1 MSDHDLHDEG
11 ISRLY
16 HMGDRS
22 EPPTHLDESI
32 RKVAH
37 SAVHRPRL
45 TLFWRLTAT
54 AAVLVLS
61 VGVFLRTLET
71 VPLEDEFAEPT
82 PTLPGTPQA
91 TGTPSTGES
100 ELLEERKPVTGEPA
114 PRSPAAPQSM
124 ERREEAFSSM
134 SLPTTDEVDQAVE
147 TESLSIQ
154 EKAAVPRAADEMAP
168 AKQLKLRKAAPAV
181 GRMVQPLEE
190 MMYRCGELQLSAS
203 DTEQSWLELAKRLKR
218 SGEQEKLDCLAR
230 AYRERF
236 DRELEL

>member
-16 HMGDRS
+16 RMGDRS

-32 RKVAH
+32 RKAAH
-37 SAVHRPRL
+37 RAVHRPRL
-45 TLFWRLTAT
+45 TLLWRLTAT

-71 VPLEDEFAEPT
+71 VPLEEEFAEPT
-82 PTLPGTPQA
+82 PALPGTPRA

-100 ELLEERKPVTGEPA
+100 ERLEERKPATGEPA
-114 PRSPAAPQSM
+114 PPQSM
-124 ERREEAFSSM
+124 EKREQAFSSM
-134 SLPTTDEVDQAVE
+134 SPPVSGAVDQATE
-147 TESLSIQ
+147 TESLSVQ
-154 EKAAVPRAADEMAP
+154 EKDAMPRAADEMAP

-181 GRMVQPLEE
+181 GRMAQPLEE
-190 MMYRCGELQLSAS
+190 MVYRCGELQLSAS
-203 DTEQSWLELAKRLKR
+203 DTEQSWLELARRLKR
-218 SGEQEKLDCLAR
+218 AGEQEKLDCLAR

-236 DRELEL
+236 DRELELEL

>member
-16 HMGDRS
+16 RMGDRN

-32 RKVAH
+32 RKAAH
-37 SAVHRPRL
+37 RAVHRPRL

-71 VPLEDEFAEPT
+71 VPLEEEFTEPT
-82 PTLPGTPQA
+82 PSLQGIPRA
-91 TGTPSTGES
+91 TGTTSTGES
-100 ELLEERKPVTGEPA
+100 EPLEERKPDTGESA

-124 ERREEAFSSM
+124 EKRERAFSSE
-134 SLPTTDEVDQAVE
+134 SPPVSGAIDQAME
-147 TESLSIQ
+147 TESLSVQ
-154 EKAAVPRAADEMAP
+154 EKAAMPRAADEMAP

-181 GRMVQPLEE
+181 GRMAKPLEE
-190 MMYRCGELQLSAS
+190 MVYRCGELQLSAS
-203 DTEQSWLELAKRLKR
+203 DTEQFWLELARRLKR
-218 SGEQEKLDCLAR
+218 AGEQEKLDCLAR